1 MNLVEKIKGTRT
13 LATSST
19 KKKKKK
25 NTDGSAVPNPGPS
38 GAGVVLYVNDRLM
51 ESYSIPLGPG
61 TNNIGELYGL
71 GIALERADE
80 LVGLEHDINSPD
92 PTHIYIVCDSSFAIG
107 AVTKNFRV
115 KPSPTITPRL
125 TSVKRRWRNLADRA
139 VLFVVKIKAH
149 ANLRGNVAAD
159 AQAGRASQLSS
170 ADDSWRLLHCR
181 TTSFIYQPP

>member
-1 MNLVEKIKGTRT
+1 M
-13 LATSST
+13 
-19 KKKKKK
+19 
-25 NTDGSAVPNPGPS
+25 
-38 GAGVVLYVNDRLM
+38 VLYVNDRVKEL
-51 ESYSIPLGPG
+51 YSIPLGPG

-71 GIALERADE
+71 GIALERAGE
-80 LVGLEHDINSPD
+80 LVDSDHGINSPY

-115 KPSPTITPRL
+115 KPSPTITPL
-125 TSVKRRWRNLADRA
+125 LIAVKRRWRDLADRA

-170 ADDSWRLLHCR
+170 TDDSWRLLHCR
-181 TTSFIYQPP
+181 TTSFIHQPP